1 MDVVSHD
8 VMTERYGAPSPLRRR
23 LVVAVS
29 TVVAVVF
36 LAWLAWTAVAHGDP
50 DVSSDLVT
58 YSIDGEHAASARV
71 SVRLGDDD
79 VTASCL
85 LRAVAEDHTIVGEL
99 RFEVDAA
106 TLAEGDTLTREVR
119 TERRATTVQLVG
131 CTTPDQLRPQ

>member
-8 VMTERYGAPSPLRRR
+8 VLTQRYGAPSPLRRR
-23 LVVAVS
+23 AVVAVS
-29 TVVAVVF
+29 TVVAMVF

-58 YSIDGEHAASARV
+58 WSIEGEHTASARV

-99 RFEVDAA
+99 RFDVDAA
-106 TLAEGDTLTREVR
+106 TLAGGGTLGREVR
-119 TERRATTVQLVG
+119 TERRATTVQLIG
-131 CTTPDQLRPQ
+131 CTTPDQARPQ

>member
-23 LVVAVS
+23 AIVAVS
-29 TVVAVVF
+29 TLVAVVF
-36 LAWLAWTAVAHGDP
+36 LAWLGWTALAHGDP
-50 DVSSDLVT
+50 DVSSDMVT
-58 YSIDGEHAASARV
+58 WSIDGEHAASARV

-119 TERRATTVQLVG
+119 TERRATTVQLMG
-131 CTTPDQLRPQ
+131 CTSPDQLRPQ